1 VTSGL
6 NPQFRKLLF
15 ALSANNCSQAGDDA
29 MKFVRFGENRTGL
42 VINLP
47 AGAHILDI
55 VASVSVLLPED
66 PISNGIVNG
75 ILKDGG
81 SWGPLVEHWPRVR
94 VGLRRLANVAHRSPD
109 HPHLVLRSWEDA
121 RVMPASSSGIASME
135 ISDAPA
141 AASLDPT
148 GRAAMTDRFTAAHQ
162 NPAATKSPSHD
173 ARSEGADNVVVA
185 FPRNGP

>member
-1 VTSGL
+1 
-6 NPQFRKLLF
+6 
-15 ALSANNCSQAGDDA
+15 
-29 MKFVRFGENRTGL
+29 MKFVRFGENRTGM

-47 AGAHILDI
+47 AGTHVLDI

-94 VGLRRLANVAHRSPD
+94 TGLRKLATAAHRSPD

-121 RVMPASSSGIASME
+121 RVMPGGSSGIASMD
-135 ISDAPA
+135 ISDSPT

-148 GRAAMTDRFTAAHQ
+148 GRAAMTDRFSAAHQ
-162 NPAATKSPSHD
+162 NPADTKSPGHD
-173 ARSEGADNVVVA
+173 ACSEGADNVVVA

>member
-1 VTSGL
+1 MVRVVAAQVTA
-6 NPQFRKLLF
+6 PE
-15 ALSANNCSQAGDDA
+15 AGDDA

-47 AGAHILDI
+47 AGTHVLDI

-81 SWGPLVEHWPRVR
+81 SWGPLVEHLPRVR
-94 VGLRRLANVAHRSPD
+94 TDLRRLATVAHRSPD

-121 RVMPASSSGIASME
+121 QVMPAGSSGIVSME
-135 ISDAPA
+135 ISDAPT

-148 GRAAMTDRFTAAHQ
+148 GCAAMMDCFSAAHQ
-162 NPAATKSPSHD
+162 KPAATKSPGQD

-185 FPRNGP
+185 FPQNGP